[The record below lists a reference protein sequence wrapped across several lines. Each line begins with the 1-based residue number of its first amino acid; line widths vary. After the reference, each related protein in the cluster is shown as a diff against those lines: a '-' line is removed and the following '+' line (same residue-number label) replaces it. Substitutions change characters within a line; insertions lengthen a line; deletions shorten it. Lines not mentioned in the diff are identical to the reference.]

1 MSQYKVALRSD
12 SPHHES
18 IVKLQEIFP
27 DWSLDGKLACLFPKM
42 HSNFIIKTC
51 GPPSRMPTTTFRRLL
66 LASQMVNALH
76 LTRCHF
82 LARPT
87 KQVELSSGGLFRVK
101 RTRNRSKIL
110 LQRTLSPPVASRV
123 LEEAVVV
130 EEVVLAVVVPQPVVA
145 AALPAADAS
154 VIIPIPLVLV
164 SPQLQTA
171 LPRFLSRLLLRN
183 RQTLPSTRP
192 TSTATKTALQTVGSI
207 TRPLNMK

>member
-1 MSQYKVALRSD
+1 
-12 SPHHES
+12 
-18 IVKLQEIFP
+18 
-27 DWSLDGKLACLFPKM
+27 
-42 HSNFIIKTC
+42 
-51 GPPSRMPTTTFRRLL
+51 MPTTTFRRLL

-110 LQRTLSPPVASRV
+110 LQRTLSPPVVSRV
-123 LEEAVVV
+123 LEEAVVA

-145 AALPAADAS
+145 ADAS
-154 VIIPIPLVLV
+154 VIILIPLVLV
-164 SPQLQTA
+164 LPLLQTA

-183 RQTLPSTRP
+183 RQTLPSIRP
-192 TSTATKTALQTVGSI
+192 TSIATKTALQTVGSI

>member
-110 LQRTLSPPVASRV
+110 LQRTLSPPVVSRV
-123 LEEAVVV
+123 LEEAVVA

-145 AALPAADAS
+145 ADAS
-154 VIIPIPLVLV
+154 VIILIPLVLV
-164 SPQLQTA
+164 LPLLQTA